1 MKARLTYRTW
11 SDRLAVYLHKGEGH
25 VFRTALSYGVCMCP
39 SGEEGGVRARE
50 SSSPYLRPPDS
61 LKLKSCDSLLPQ
73 LGKLDL
79 AQAWQGTC
87 ISSAPIS
94 NSKRRCLQL
103 WWPAISRGSLPALW
117 WASRV
122 SIRRA
127 EIMTPGALCRGR
139 GAMLVGVDA

>member
-1 MKARLTYRTW
+1 MKACLTYRTW
-11 SDRLAVYLHKGEGH
+11 SDRLAVYLHTGEGH

-39 SGEEGGVRARE
+39 SVEEGGVRARE

-61 LKLKSCDSLLPQ
+61 LKLKSCDSLLRSLK
-73 LGKLDL
+73 LGRGPASLL
-79 AQAWQGTC
+79 PRSLTPSVG
-87 ISSAPIS
+87 
-94 NSKRRCLQL
+94 CLQL